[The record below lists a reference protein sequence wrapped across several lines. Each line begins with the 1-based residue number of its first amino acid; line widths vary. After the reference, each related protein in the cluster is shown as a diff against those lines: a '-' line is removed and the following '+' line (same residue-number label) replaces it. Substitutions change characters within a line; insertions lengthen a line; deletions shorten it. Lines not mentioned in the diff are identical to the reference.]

1 MSMKMTARDKRLL
14 SFVSVAGIFLLF
26 VFLVLLPL
34 HRANQEMKQQLAENE
49 ASVWERE
56 LKISQLPAMQ
66 AAYEEKQAELAGIVE
81 PLYPML
87 RSRDIDRILQQEVMT
102 NGLAVTKLQITMPK
116 EPADVVAYGQDA
128 KEKGGNPDKSEDGLY
143 LANVTLEV
151 SGQLSDIY
159 RLIDT
164 FANDVPGVRIT
175 SLRWNGNRKSGNTA
189 DGAADQNILELQLWV
204 AMSIHK

>member
-1 MSMKMTARDKRLL
+1 
-14 SFVSVAGIFLLF
+14 
-26 VFLVLLPL
+26 
-34 HRANQEMKQQLAENE
+34 
-49 ASVWERE
+49 
-56 LKISQLPAMQ
+56 
-66 AAYEEKQAELAGIVE
+66 
-81 PLYPML
+81 
-87 RSRDIDRILQQEVMT
+87 
-102 NGLAVTKLQITMPK
+102 VTKLQITMPK

-175 SLRWNGNRKSGNTA
+175 SLRWNSNRKSGNTV

-204 AMSIHK
+204 AMSKHK